1 MGNSKWQQTEQWF
14 MRGIGIALL
23 VTALLAGMFGTLN
36 NPQSDALVQGANI
49 IIALIMAGAGAW
61 ALWWSNSSER
71 IAKML
76 EDVKA
81 QGVGMNRVLAGVQV
95 FIGLFFLMGGG
106 LVTVLLGLMV
116 LASAGFFFWRST
128 QINNI

>member
-23 VTALLAGMFGTLN
+23 VTALLAGIFGTLN
-36 NPQSDALVQGANI
+36 NPQNDALVQSMNI
-49 IIALIMAGAGAW
+49 IIAFVMAGAGAW
-61 ALWWSNSSER
+61 ALWWSSSTER

-81 QGVGMNRVLAGVQV
+81 QGIGMNRVLAGVQV
-95 FIGLFFLMGGG
+95 FIGLFFLMGGS
-106 LVTVLLGLMV
+106 LVTILLGLMIM
-116 LASAGFFFWRST
+116 ASAGFFFWRST
-128 QINNI
+128 QINK